1 MPISPRIVT
10 PMTKWNT
17 YRLLPRYVLALT
29 VRPLRLLV
37 LEGVDEAGVFGVFGW
52 WWGMERLAAVAALV
66 LGLVHMPVLG
76 LGLGLVG
83 NTGAGI
89 LAVDRMGVACL
100 VGP

>member
-1 MPISPRIVT
+1 
-10 PMTKWNT
+10 MTKWNT

-76 LGLGLVG
+76 LGLGLGLGLVDDR
-83 NTGAGI
+83 GAGI
-89 LAVDRMGVACL
+89 LPVDRMGVACL